1 MQKDIIQSVNIDKII
16 YMKHSMSEFW
26 NFTKKEKKVR
36 GIYCMRLKLKKKTQ
50 VVCVPSL
57 ELVGFYIYFFFQICY
72 ICGIIM
78 YLLTKRAQNVR
89 KNLKHLDCQLVWMG
103 KTNIFL
109 KDSFI
114 MSYKKSHVQ
123 VR

>member
-36 GIYCMRLKLKKKTQ
+36 GIYCMRLKLKKKNSSCLCSFSR
-50 VVCVPSL
+50 VS
-57 ELVGFYIYFFFQICY
+57 GFLYIYIFFQICY

-78 YLLTKRAQNVR
+78 YLLTKSAQIVR

-114 MSYKKSHVQ
+114 MSYKKVMYK
-123 VR
+123 

>member
-57 ELVGFYIYFFFQICY
+57 ELVGIYIYIYVETFRLSVGLDGENQHLF
-72 ICGIIM
+72 
-78 YLLTKRAQNVR
+78 KR
-89 KNLKHLDCQLVWMG
+89 
-103 KTNIFL
+103 
-109 KDSFI
+109 
-114 MSYKKSHVQ
+114 
-123 VR
+123 